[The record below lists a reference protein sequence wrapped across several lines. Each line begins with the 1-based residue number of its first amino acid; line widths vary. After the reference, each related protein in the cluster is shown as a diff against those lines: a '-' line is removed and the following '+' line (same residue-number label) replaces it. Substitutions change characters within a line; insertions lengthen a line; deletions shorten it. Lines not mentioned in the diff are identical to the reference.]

1 MTRKKTLTKQVNAE
15 LKDLIGW
22 YGVMAILLAYTLLS
36 FKALTP
42 DSLPYQLLNLTG
54 ALGIMFEAYSKKD
67 TQPVVLNIVWAF
79 VALLAIC
86 RIVIT

>member
-1 MTRKKTLTKQVNAE
+1 MTTKKTSAKQASGDIKNLA
-15 LKDLIGW
+15 GW

-54 ALGIMFEAYSKKD
+54 ALGIMYEAYYKKD
-67 TQPVVLNIVWAF
+67 TQPVVLNVVWAV
-79 VALLAIC
+79 VALVAIF
-86 RIVIT
+86 RIVIS